1 MRGRN
6 GTSRELAGIAVR
18 LENGALALGGS
29 DAVLRILST
38 GGELLL
44 PDQFPALAF
53 VHPVL
58 LALSRIEKRK
68 DQARFGRAFGAE
80 YLPLLAPFA
89 ARGPV
94 FIDAT
99 H

>member
-1 MRGRN
+1 
-6 GTSRELAGIAVR
+6 
-18 LENGALALGGS
+18 
-29 DAVLRILST
+29 
-38 GGELLL
+38 
-44 PDQFPALAF
+44 
-53 VHPVL
+53 VL

-80 YLPLLAPFA
+80 YLPLLAPFV